1 MNELE
6 TFFQGLTP
14 ISPTSWDR
22 LAALFTPRT
31 LKKGEYF
38 VTDKQFARE
47 LAFLETGI
55 VRVFYRN
62 AEGVEYNKQFFTD
75 RNLIGGYTSLIT
87 QQQSR
92 INQQALADC
101 VIHVANHAEIRGLF
115 DTCPDI
121 ERAARLIAEYFFV
134 QKEQREIDIVLLD
147 AEKRYRIFQREFP
160 GLEQQIPQYHIASY
174 LGVTPT
180 QLSRIRRK
188 ASGK

>member
-6 TFFQGLTP
+6 TFFQGLTA
-14 ISPTSWDR
+14 ISPKSWDR

-38 VTDKQFARE
+38 VTDKQFARD
-47 LAFLETGI
+47 LAFMETGI

-62 AEGVEYNKQFFTD
+62 AEGVEYNKQFLTD

-101 VIHVANHAEIRGLF
+101 VIRVANHAEIRGLF

-121 ERAARLIAEYFFV
+121 ERAARIIAEYFFV

-160 GLEQQIPQYHIASY
+160 GL
-174 LGVTPT
+174 
-180 QLSRIRRK
+180 
-188 ASGK
+188 